1 MATIK
6 IKRGGRFGGQK
17 ISRST
22 IVDST
27 SLTDLLI
34 AIEAYGVTIL
44 PVSHQL
50 GLEIVGQG
58 LSGHIH
64 QATADVETML
74 VFKRGVPNRRE
85 FDDDQEQDWYHLI
98 TQIAVLQHK
107 DICKSQRIINLLG
120 ITFSIDLIGSV
131 EMAWPLL
138 ITRKAT
144 LGHLG
149 ANLSNTTN
157 PISTENRR
165 KFFTEVAEAVLTLH
179 HYGVAHGDIKPE
191 NFVVNQ
197 QGEEETCQLID
208 FGSCVIKEQKR
219 YPTSSP
225 PWNPPE
231 LRRTAT
237 PPLADFEFTS
247 QADLFSLALVL
258 IHILVP
264 SEPLRSSKAFFL
276 RTYATDQEWEQTCLD
291 LDQAQQQGS
300 SSSLEFRLV
309 QAIQNA
315 NVSHEEKTV
324 LCNIMNSAILPPNGS
339 RWMPWPEIFHL
350 KNDMSSE
357 LKSVLEGK
365 PSYTVELPRLIF
377 DSPSDVHEKHKIFEL
392 KGLLGELDDTDF
404 AVRQTVLRAVER
416 KARSSGCHECR
427 KEYSFQVAICHEIGF
442 GAPPVASRERDYLE
456 ASGQTQ
462 SDLNNTIKNISKEYK
477 GTNYVPKEV
486 LEQLF
491 LPVVQSSNR
500 PIEYQRRQRL
510 PTAKKA
516 LETEIDARTRILGPR
531 DRCLARLMEE
541 LAQVVLTQGA
551 WAEAADYQ
559 QKAIKAL
566 ENYGTTHPSFLSA
579 KLKLA
584 DIWFQQGLYRQ
595 AEREQRNCIS
605 QLKPV
610 VGDRH
615 PDVVAASMSLAKT
628 MSHQGAHDEA
638 ESIAQEV
645 VSSRSSTLSPSH
657 PLAINAELNMVG
669 ILAHGGRTRRITEV
683 MSAVEKKLYNVLQTD
698 TMRKAEF
705 GMAQAIVYREIWQLD
720 LALEKVKA
728 VHTCLTRQHIDE
740 KDNLR
745 LSVYRLEATI
755 HHANQQWKQEE
766 TLLRKVI
773 DFSEANVG
781 KVAHESQ
788 YLLANNLIL
797 QGRLPEAFGIVG
809 FLKPDIKLPMTTD
822 PDAYYSYYIKL
833 ATILELQGKYD
844 DAQTQLTTLLER
856 CKEEL
861 GDAHGLTID
870 AGISLGCFWAERHL
884 FREAQLCFEGLL
896 KTTAYLPGNQRI
908 EIARHLVTTYRQLG
922 ELVQAIDTCLKALG
936 QASEAQVDES
946 SRVLQLQNI
955 LASIYIDL
963 EEWGKAEEILESIKG
978 KHCNA
983 QLSSSIK
990 THLHILRII
999 QGRRQEALDL
1009 AIEARRLQSECLGVA
1024 TSERLIV
1031 ENSVIRC
1038 QVDLLGLT
1046 DEVELQIQD
1055 LMRQRQETHFLNH
1068 PLHIALMSDIAY
1080 AYSSYGRMR
1089 EAQDLLDK
1097 IDALGG
1103 LSESDKPVSYATSL
1117 AKRAT
1122 IYVRLRRMAEA
1133 EECERKALSVR
1144 QKIFP
1149 EGHSL
1154 ITTTMQNLATTL
1166 VGLQK
1171 YEEAEALLQ
1180 DVITVYENHVQRTT
1194 DPSGLRRATLRL
1206 AWTKKNLAGLLF
1218 MQAKAAESLDLFNQ
1232 ALEISLAVE
1241 AEASVI
1247 HELRSSIACVNE
1259 VLVTLEGRK
1268 ED

>member
-1 MATIK
+1 M
-6 IKRGGRFGGQK
+6 
-17 ISRST
+17 
-22 IVDST
+22 
-27 SLTDLLI
+27 
-34 AIEAYGVTIL
+34 
-44 PVSHQL
+44 
-50 GLEIVGQG
+50 
-58 LSGHIH
+58 
-64 QATADVETML
+64 
-74 VFKRGVPNRRE
+74 
-85 FDDDQEQDWYHLI
+85 
-98 TQIAVLQHK
+98 
-107 DICKSQRIINLLG
+107 
-120 ITFSIDLIGSV
+120 
-131 EMAWPLL
+131 
-138 ITRKAT
+138 
-144 LGHLG
+144 
-149 ANLSNTTN
+149 
-157 PISTENRR
+157 
-165 KFFTEVAEAVLTLH
+165 
-179 HYGVAHGDIKPE
+179 
-191 NFVVNQ
+191 
-197 QGEEETCQLID
+197 
-208 FGSCVIKEQKR
+208 
-219 YPTSSP
+219 
-225 PWNPPE
+225 
-231 LRRTAT
+231 
-237 PPLADFEFTS
+237 
-247 QADLFSLALVL
+247 
-258 IHILVP
+258 
-264 SEPLRSSKAFFL
+264 
-276 RTYATDQEWEQTCLD
+276 
-291 LDQAQQQGS
+291 
-300 SSSLEFRLV
+300 
-309 QAIQNA
+309 
-315 NVSHEEKTV
+315 
-324 LCNIMNSAILPPNGS
+324 
-339 RWMPWPEIFHL
+339 
-350 KNDMSSE
+350 
-357 LKSVLEGK
+357 
-365 PSYTVELPRLIF
+365 
-377 DSPSDVHEKHKIFEL
+377 
-392 KGLLGELDDTDF
+392 
-404 AVRQTVLRAVER
+404 RQTVLRAVER
-416 KARSSGCHECR
+416 KARSSGCHQCR

-442 GAPPVASRERDYLE
+442 GAPPVASRERAYLE
-456 ASGQTQ
+456 ASGRTQ
-462 SDLNNTIKNISKEYK
+462 SDLDNTIKNISKEYK

-491 LPVVQSSNR
+491 LPVIQSSNR

-559 QKAIKAL
+559 QKAINAL
-566 ENYGTTHPSFLSA
+566 ESYGTTHPSFLSA

-657 PLAINAELNMVG
+657 PLTINAELNMVG

-683 MSAVEKKLYNVLQTD
+683 MFAVEKKLYNVLQTD

-705 GMAQAIVYREIWQLD
+705 CMAQAIVYREVWQLD

-755 HHANQQWKQEE
+755 HHTNQQWEQEE

-773 DFSEANVG
+773 DFSEANIG
-781 KVAHESQ
+781 KVARETQ
-788 YLLANNLIL
+788 YILANNLIL
-797 QGRLPEAFGIVG
+797 QGRLPEALGIVR
-809 FLKPDIKLPMTTD
+809 FLKPNTELPMTTD
-822 PDAYYSYYIKL
+822 PDAYYSYYMKL

-861 GDAHGLTID
+861 GDTHGLTIG
-870 AGISLGCFWAERHL
+870 AGIFLGCFWAERHL
-884 FREAQLCFEGLL
+884 FRKAQLCFEGLL
-896 KTTAYLPGNQRI
+896 KTTDYLPGNQRI

-922 ELVQAIDTCLKALG
+922 ELVKAIDTCLKALE

-946 SRVLQLQNI
+946 SRVLQLQNT

-983 QLSSSIK
+983 SLSSSIK
-990 THLHILRII
+990 THLHILRIL

-1024 TSERLIV
+1024 TSQRLIV
-1031 ENSVIRC
+1031 ENNVIRC

-1144 QKIFP
+1144 QRIFP

-1166 VGLQK
+1166 AGLQK

-1180 DVITVYENHVQRTT
+1180 EVITVYENHVQRTT
-1194 DPSGLRRATLRL
+1194 NPSGLRRATLRL